1 MRGGTPVVFT
11 DESIRT
17 AVDLYKTNPDE
28 CERQYGPISQWDVS
42 QVTDLS
48 DLFADRFDLSKADLS
63 KWDVSNVTNM
73 VGVFSGSEITFS
85 LSKWSVKNV
94 TNMRGMFSS
103 CHQFDQS
110 LKNWDVSNVTDMS
123 NMFYGC
129 GNFNQP
135 VWRQWTGK
143 FEMDVNINAIFVD
156 TPLVEIYGDP
166 ELILRSTFSPENIS
180 NEIYQTLLS
189 KMSKKSFKTAV
200 EGYLPFEG
208 QRGPNNTEDIADNPT
223 TDVLS
228 KNTAGKYTLASN
240 ISQYL

>member
-1 MRGGTPVVFT
+1 M
-11 DESIRT
+11 
-17 AVDLYKTNPDE
+17 
-28 CERQYGPISQWDVS
+28 
-42 QVTDLS
+42 
-48 DLFADRFDLSKADLS
+48 DRFDLSKADLS
-63 KWDVSNVTNM
+63 EWDVSNVTNM
-73 VGVFSGSEITFS
+73 EGLFSNSEITFS

-94 TNMRGMFSS
+94 TNMSGMFSS

-135 VWRQWTGK
+135 CHGWNVSNVTNMRNMFYGCINFNQPVWRQWTGE
-143 FEMDVNINAIFVD
+143 FETMDVNTNEIFVH

-166 ELILRSTFSPENIS
+166 DLILRSTFSPENLS

-208 QRGPNNTEDIADNPT
+208 QRGPNNTEDIADNPS

-228 KNTAGKYTLASN
+228 KNTAGKYTLASE